1 MLLQFQQCCCLPA
14 RQIARSYPFGNSF
27 QMATE
32 VQDPETAARGTLA
45 LLGTR
50 LHRLEF
56 LLSGASND
64 DGVPPPTTTPT
75 SGSETLWARLD
86 ALEAAMAKLK
96 KLTGTPGS
104 VVRDIER
111 LSSLYP
117 DLFAVTATATP
128 KSEDIS
134 TLASV
139 VLSHATLYPE
149 TASRLSSLQTLQIP
163 PADQSSKLVS
173 LAPRLEK
180 LRQEEDQIQ
189 EEVRELRERSA
200 RCLEWWVKIGV
211 VGMGDMWEDW
221 ERRTAEVER
230 NIIRWERRAKE
241 QQGYL

>member
-1 MLLQFQQCCCLPA
+1 MT
-14 RQIARSYPFGNSF
+14 SDG
-27 QMATE
+27 
-32 VQDPETAARGTLA
+32 QDPETAARGTLA
-45 LLGTR
+45 LLETR

-56 LLSGASND
+56 LLSGASHD
-64 DGVPPPTTTPT
+64 DGIPPPTTIPS

-86 ALEAAMAKLK
+86 ALDAALAKLK

-111 LSSLYP
+111 LSSLHP
-117 DLFAVTATATP
+117 DLFAVTASTTP
-128 KSEDIS
+128 KAEDTS
-134 TLASV
+134 TLASI
-139 VLSHATLYPE
+139 VLAHATIYPE

-180 LRQEEDQIQ
+180 LRQEEDRIQ

-200 RCLEWWVKIGV
+200 RCLEWWVKVGV

-221 ERRTAEVER
+221 ERRTAEMER
-230 NIIRWERRAKE
+230 NIIRRERRAKE

>member
-1 MLLQFQQCCCLPA
+1 
-14 RQIARSYPFGNSF
+14 
-27 QMATE
+27 MASD
-32 VQDPETAARGTLA
+32 VQDPEIAARGTLA
-45 LLGTR
+45 LLETR

-56 LLSGASND
+56 LLGGASDND
-64 DGVPPPTTTPT
+64 GLPPPTTTP
-75 SGSETLWARLD
+75 SSSSETLLARLD
-86 ALEAAMAKLK
+86 ALGAALTKLK

-111 LSSLYP
+111 LSSHHP
-117 DLFAVTATATP
+117 DLFAVTAAATHE
-128 KSEDIS
+128 SEDTS
-134 TLASV
+134 ALASI
-139 VLSHATLYPE
+139 VLAHATLYPE

-163 PADQSSKLVS
+163 PADQSAKLVS

-180 LRQEEDQIQ
+180 LRQEEERIQ

-230 NIIRWERRAKE
+230 NIIRRERRAKE